1 MSLKGL
7 KPTVLTSQQYNDLE
21 TCKCGKLFFKYHDT
35 SKNHYVSK
43 CSNVKEEFNLKTK
56 KWILSKKQP
65 CGEMYVY
72 YGPRPVFT
80 EIRKV
85 ENIKPVKS
93 DILHECNTLENRL
106 RRLFS
111 FLFVS
116 NRTSTLDEINLIVK
130 HELNREPRKIFYS
143 PTTTVWMKEIS
154 RETFEDY
161 QTRIFSKKIVEVKTF
176 KPIITP
182 IITPNIINKIRP
194 LYPNKVSVKPD
205 ISIVNTSQFIITSES
220 ESENDSEDEGEGELS
235 ESENEVEPDI
245 EEIDARGDS
254 DIEDLQEDSESIYE
268 EPDNDIYEENEETY
282 DYDDD

>member
-7 KPTVLTSQQYNDLE
+7 KPTVLTSQQYDDLE

-43 CSNVKEEFNLKTK
+43 CSNVKEEFNIKTR
-56 KWILSKKQP
+56 KWTLSKKQP
-65 CGEMYVY
+65 CGELYVY
-72 YGPRPVFT
+72 YGQRPVFA
-80 EIRKV
+80 EILKV
-85 ENIKPVKS
+85 ENTKPVVLHNGKS
-93 DILHECNTLENRL
+93 LENRL
-106 RRLFS
+106 RDLFR

-116 NRTSTLDEINLIVK
+116 NRTSTLDEINLIVRL
-130 HELNREPRKIFYS
+130 ELNREPRKIFYS

-161 QTRIFSKKIVEVKTF
+161 QTRIFSKKIIEVIPVYK
-176 KPIITP
+176 IIKP
-182 IITPNIINKIRP
+182 IITPNIINIIRP
-194 LYPNKVSVKPD
+194 LFPNKVSVKPD
-205 ISIVNTSQFIITSES
+205 ISIVNTSQFIITSDSDLENESENESEDKAGS
-220 ESENDSEDEGEGELS
+220 ESEND
-235 ESENEVEPDI
+235 VEPDI

>member
-35 SKNHYVSK
+35 SENHYVSK

-65 CGEMYVY
+65 CGELYVY
-72 YGPRPVFT
+72 YGQRPVFK
-80 EIRKV
+80 EICKV
-85 ENIKPVKS
+85 KNIIPV
-93 DILHECNTLENRL
+93 IRQECNTLENRL

-130 HELNREPRKIFYS
+130 NELNREPRKIFYS

-161 QTRIFSKKIVEVKTF
+161 QTRIFSKKIVEVKIT
-176 KPIITP
+176 KPIIIPT
-182 IITPNIINKIRP
+182 IIPNIINTIRP
-194 LYPNKVSVKPD
+194 LYPNKVSVKIVKPD
-205 ISIVNTSQFIITSES
+205 KPSTSQFIITSES
-220 ESENDSEDEGEGELS
+220 ESENDSEDECEAS
-235 ESENEVEPDI
+235 ESENEVEPEV

-268 EPDNDIYEENEETY
+268 EQDNDIYEENEETY